1 LSRVELLEKFMRVFV
16 GNGIRLVIREWEG
29 RFVVHTIE
37 IMQKVDETCPVKDVP
52 LGDYFLH
59 LVATDERG
67 AEASMVCNWS
77 QELLENLLE
86 NYEAAKEADCSQIVM
101 FREPFSNDPNRW
113 IITWG
118 NSGKQPEREKA
129 PISYIS

>member
-1 LSRVELLEKFMRVFV
+1 MEKFMRVFV
-16 GNGIRLVIREWEG
+16 GNGIRLMIREREG

-37 IMQKVDETCPVKDVP
+37 IMQKVDEACPVKEVS

-59 LVATDERG
+59 LVAADEQG
-67 AEASMVCNWS
+67 NEASIVCNWS

-86 NYEAAKEADCSQIVM
+86 NYEAAREADCSQIVM

-118 NSGKQPEREKA
+118 NNEKQPERETA